1 MWRCSLASLVPMI
14 GYALLSVPAAAQDG
28 REGSSAN
35 TAQAKKPFAFEVFS
49 IRLHK
54 PGTDRPGVEY
64 MPDGYRISTPLV
76 SLIDMAYLPLP
87 GYRWG
92 SSKLLHAPAWVGD
105 DIYDVEARVA
115 PEDQA
120 IWQQAYA
127 GRDFEDSELLRSAIR
142 EALKERCKIAVHV
155 TPVEQPYWNIVMG
168 KHGATLKET
177 VPGAI
182 KPVVGKSYAAGKGFY
197 IQDNGK
203 RQFVGVSMDDLAR
216 VLMRLTKDYPV
227 QDRTGLAGRYDFILP
242 WLSPQQYPESEIS
255 VPLDR
260 MPLSGIGLML
270 ERGKGPGFVIDID
283 RIERP
288 SEN

>member
-1 MWRCSLASLVPMI
+1 
-14 GYALLSVPAAAQDG
+14 
-28 REGSSAN
+28 
-35 TAQAKKPFAFEVFS
+35 
-49 IRLHK
+49 
-54 PGTDRPGVEY
+54 VEY
-64 MPDGYRISTPLV
+64 LPDGYRISVPLV

-87 GYRWG
+87 GYRSG
-92 SSKLLHAPAWVGD
+92 SSTLLHSPAWVGD
-105 DIYDVEARVA
+105 DIYDIEARVA

-127 GRDFEDSELLRSAIR
+127 GRDFEDSELLRSAMR

-155 TPVEQPYWNIVMG
+155 LPVELPYWNIVMG

-182 KPVVGKSYAAGKGFY
+182 KPIVGKSYAAGTGFY

-227 QDRTGLAGRYDFILP
+227 QDKTGLSGRYDFVLP
-242 WLSPQQYPESEIS
+242 WYDPRQYPESEIG
-255 VPLDR
+255 VALDR
-260 MPLSGIGLML
+260 MPLGSIGVAL
-270 ERGKGPGFVIDID
+270 EMGKGPGFVIDID
-283 RIERP
+283 HVERP

>member
-1 MWRCSLASLVPMI
+1 
-14 GYALLSVPAAAQDG
+14 
-28 REGSSAN
+28 
-35 TAQAKKPFAFEVFS
+35 
-49 IRLHK
+49 
-54 PGTDRPGVEY
+54 
-64 MPDGYRISTPLV
+64 
-76 SLIDMAYLPLP
+76 MAYLPLP

-142 EALKERCKIAVHV
+142 EALKERCKMAVHV

-203 RQFVGVSMDDLAR
+203 RQFVGVSMDAPCQGFDEVDEGLSCAGSDWACWYG
-216 VLMRLTKDYPV
+216 TTSFCP
-227 QDRTGLAGRYDFILP
+227 GLAHNNIRRARSVF
-242 WLSPQQYPESEIS
+242 LSIECRSAVS
-255 VPLDR
+255 ASCWR
-260 MPLSGIGLML
+260 G
-270 ERGKGPGFVIDID
+270 ERGRGL
-283 RIERP
+283 
-288 SEN
+288 